1 MAEAERPTTITAA
14 SQQSLNPG
22 LALAKDDFEKE
33 LAAILG
39 QNQAPADANQ
49 PVAPGSTPTS
59 TPTSTP
65 AGVGGSAAAVP
76 TPATAHPNHNIFDQ
90 MGLGMSYANSFD
102 LGNVSIAKRLDQ
114 LERELAVA
122 SPTPVPA
129 QPITP
134 PETTHSPGI
143 RELESPFVDPMSLDE
158 FDLVAE
164 LAEIG
169 AEAPA
174 KPATDQ
180 QGNNSGTNNSDIS
193 NSGTGTSVGD
203 LTDSSTLPNPINRM
217 ELAGDK
223 HE

>member
-1 MAEAERPTTITAA
+1 
-14 SQQSLNPG
+14 
-22 LALAKDDFEKE
+22 
-33 LAAILG
+33 
-39 QNQAPADANQ
+39 
-49 PVAPGSTPTS
+49 
-59 TPTSTP
+59 
-65 AGVGGSAAAVP
+65 
-76 TPATAHPNHNIFDQ
+76 

-180 QGNNSGTNNSDIS
+180 QGANSGTNNSDIS
-193 NSGTGTSVGD
+193 NSDISNSGTVTSVGD